1 MAPEANCCRGIELH
15 ANRALYLTTEY
26 EIMNSRIGPG
36 QTPTCLANMYKLVN
50 DASSWPK
57 SLWVVFFSKRLNASW
72 WKILPS
78 HFSQVLN
85 GVCLKGDPEDPSEQT
100 WLTVFLTNI
109 SNVVQF
115 RRWKCLASLS
125 IISILFLLSSPST
138 CDLSFLYICTPSR
151 FSFLSTKK
159 KPWEEDLPIHH
170 PQPTGKSAEVKF
182 KEPGANINS
191 SRFKIYRRQSLTI
204 PNTERKN
211 SPPLLLGGAFFLRS
225 FDDVPPGEWRTG

>member
-1 MAPEANCCRGIELH
+1 MMRQVDPNH
-15 ANRALYLTTEY
+15 Y
-26 EIMNSRIGPG
+26 EM
-36 QTPTCLANMYKLVN
+36 
-50 DASSWPK
+50 
-57 SLWVVFFSKRLNASW
+57 FFVSKRLNASW

-151 FSFLSTKK
+151 FSFLSKK
-159 KPWEEDLPIHH
+159 KIPWEEDLPIHH
-170 PQPTGKSAEVKF
+170 PQPTDKTLRGKVQGTWSQHQQQQVQDLSKAISDHTK
-182 KEPGANINS
+182 
-191 SRFKIYRRQSLTI
+191 YRTEELT
-204 PNTERKN
+204 PFAPRR
-211 SPPLLLGGAFFLRS
+211 RS